1 MAGFRVDSTMM
12 LSIFTNL
19 KEEMTK
25 ETKKKEGHK

>member
-1 MAGFRVDSTMM
+1 MAGFRVDSTTM
-12 LSIFTNL
+12 LSILTNL

>member
-12 LSIFTNL
+12 LSILTNL
-19 KEEMTK
+19 KEGMTK